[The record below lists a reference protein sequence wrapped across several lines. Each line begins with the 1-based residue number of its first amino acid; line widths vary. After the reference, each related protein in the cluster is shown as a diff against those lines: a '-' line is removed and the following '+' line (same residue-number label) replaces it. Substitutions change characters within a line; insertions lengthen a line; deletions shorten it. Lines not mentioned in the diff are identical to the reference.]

1 MPAQA
6 AHAVDHATRRLKKVR
21 NQRQLQN
28 KANYDI
34 QPDLESKYKL
44 WAKNKIYRSWRNTR
58 DSTLK
63 TRALSRFRADL
74 LHKLRS
80 SQKHIM
86 IGLALRQ
93 QETFQH
99 RTAHRL
105 GCILH
110 CLSMPNVMLE
120 INMHEKEVLASA
132 SRQTSNERH
141 QPAAGV
147 DAPRS
152 ERKENTLKLFT
163 EILLL
168 LCGLVCRGDVSP
180 LPRTS
185 VRPCLRYCAHR
196 SHHAVPAH

>member
-44 WAKNKIYRSWRNTR
+44 WATNKIYRSWRNTR

-80 SQKHIM
+80 SQKHTM

-93 QETFQH
+93 QETFQN

-120 INMHEKEVLASA
+120 INMHEKERSACVGKSTNKQRAS
-132 SRQTSNERH
+132 
-141 QPAAGV
+141 PACGRRSV

-152 ERKENTLKLFT
+152 ERNENKLKLFT
-163 EILLL
+163 EILL

-185 VRPCLRYCAHR
+185 VKPC
-196 SHHAVPAH
+196 